1 MNLILLKGTKCISII
16 LFVNNIIC
24 RTKPNKIH
32 WTVPNMSL
40 TFRIEVSWIFN
51 IKLSGPSWEKIQPLW
66 IVKRS
71 RLLMYHSAIRWVYW
85 VIQVEQPPP
94 TRYKWDD
101 DTDIEGIRDQSM
113 SRLPHQ
119 TPPFWP
125 WSRKIWPKQP
135 RPHSLWPE
143 FPNYVQ
149 KLLGHFFFMNMIQYS
164 NNSHFVV
171 GNDKKQYCK
180 KVADLYKTKM
190 HHSFWTTFGN
200 SVHSA
205 HCCSSSILCSSYT
218 HVIFTSSNTD

>member
-1 MNLILLKGTKCISII
+1 MRENPTT
-16 LFVNNIIC
+16 VN
-24 RTKPNKIH
+24 
-32 WTVPNMSL
+32 
-40 TFRIEVSWIFN
+40 IEA
-51 IKLSGPSWEKIQPLW
+51 
-66 IVKRS
+66 RY
-71 RLLMYHSAIRWVYW
+71 RLLMYHSAIRRVYW
-85 VIQVEQPPP
+85 VIQVEQPP

-143 FPNYVQ
+143 TSKISKKFTC
-149 KLLGHFFFMNMIQYS
+149 LLLVIISEVWVNILIITIFWLEMIR
-164 NNSHFVV
+164 NNIVKSFICL
-171 GNDKKQYCK
+171 NPIN
-180 KVADLYKTKM
+180 AAFYKTKM

-205 HCCSSSILCSSYT
+205 HCRSSSILCSSYT
-218 HVIFTSSNTD
+218 HVIFTSSNRLGTKIVFTVWLFL